1 MNARGRRSSR
11 ASNRR
16 ETQTRPVLAVRSR
29 TGASPHQTPDQN
41 RHPRGRWGRGVHR
54 GHGGQGAPGVFG
66 RIEGAQSG
74 LRAHGSKSGDA
85 CNHSDD
91 HDDHDNDRP
100 DHDDDPTGRIE
111 PRPSHD
117 HADDR
122 ATHHHDDHDPAHDD
136 HDPAGR
142 DVWGDLE
149 IAGSGLSCAGNCIGG
164 SKRQRWPPCR
174 GRKQGRTWNISWRLW
189 ATARS
194 SR

>member
-1 MNARGRRSSR
+1 MNARGRRSSP

-16 ETQTRPVLAVRSR
+16 ETRTRPVLADRSR

-66 RIEGAQSG
+66 RLEGAQPD
-74 LRAHGSKSGDA
+74 LRAHDCKSGDT

-91 HDDHDNDRP
+91 DHDDIDPP
-100 DHDDDPTGRIE
+100 DHDDDLTGRIE
-111 PRPSHD
+111 LRPGHD
-117 HADDR
+117 HTDDR
-122 ATHHHDDHDPAHDD
+122 PTHLHDDHDPAHDD

-149 IAGSGLSCAGNCIGG
+149 IAGSGLRCAGNCIGG
-164 SKRQRWPPCR
+164 STRQR
-174 GRKQGRTWNISWRLW
+174 
-189 ATARS
+189 
-194 SR
+194 